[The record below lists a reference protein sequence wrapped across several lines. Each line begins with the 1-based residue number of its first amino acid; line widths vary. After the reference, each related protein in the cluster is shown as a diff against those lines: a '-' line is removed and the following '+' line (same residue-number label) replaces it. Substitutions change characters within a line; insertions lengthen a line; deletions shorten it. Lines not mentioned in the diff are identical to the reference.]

1 MNGKDSKNNSIQKTN
16 NKTKFLKEGY
26 ESDFSMFKLNQKGER
41 IEIIDH
47 DTANLVK
54 KVLINPQLL
63 NEMSSKK
70 PKPIDS

>member
-1 MNGKDSKNNSIQKTN
+1 
-16 NKTKFLKEGY
+16 
-26 ESDFSMFKLNQKGER
+26 MFKLNQKGER